1 MSALRIPAAWRRG
14 VAVVALAAIGTL
26 GAASTADALTIP
38 TEPPIPLPS
47 QLPQP
52 EPEPEP
58 EPEPRP
64 SPQPSPTPAPTSEST
79 SESQAQ
85 PESGDNDS
93 AGGTPTGAETPL
105 VHDSTGV
112 APVSTGSAADA
123 TMSPTGPTSVTPGSG
138 AVEAPQVA
146 PSATAGSANTEQT
159 LLISTPDGLAGALG
173 GVFGMGLMT
182 VLFGVAT
189 GFQTITMTNR
199 GALVARTLTGEI
211 DMDRTRKLR
220 NALGIV
226 LLGVSG
232 VIGIIGYLR
241 ISVETLVPVQ
251 VVYLAS
257 AGFGVVVFGIAGGS
271 LLIAETLRSD
281 ESRVRELEAAITT
294 LAQHVAGSVQD
305 PPRVHGA
312 KAAEAAAAAA
322 VTGVAA
328 ATETPVAVA
337 VVESLSPVD
346 DEITPRV
353 VRRVVRRVVPR
364 AQD

>member
-1 MSALRIPAAWRRG
+1 MSALRITAVWRRG

-26 GAASTADALTIP
+26 GAASAADALTIP
-38 TEPPIPLPS
+38 TEPPIPLPT
-47 QLPQP
+47 QLPQ
-52 EPEPEP
+52 PEP

-64 SPQPSPTPAPTSEST
+64 SPQPSPTPAPTSESQT
-79 SESQAQ
+79 Q
-85 PESGDNDS
+85 PDLGGNDS

-105 VHDSTGV
+105 VHDSTVV

-123 TMSPTGPTSVTPGSG
+123 TMSPIGTTPVTPGSG

-146 PSATAGSANTEQT
+146 PSATDGGANTEQT

-173 GVFGMGLMT
+173 GVFGMGLLT

-220 NALGIV
+220 NALGIM

-232 VIGIIGYLR
+232 VIGVIGYLR

-312 KAAEAAAAAA
+312 KASETAATAAD
-322 VTGVAA
+322 TGVAA

-346 DEITPRV
+346 DDSTPRV

>member
-1 MSALRIPAAWRRG
+1 MSTLRIRGAWRRG
-14 VAVVALAAIGTL
+14 VAVVAVAAIATL
-26 GAASTADALTIP
+26 GAASAADALTIP
-38 TEPPIPLPS
+38 TEPPIPLPT

-58 EPEPRP
+58 QP
-64 SPQPSPTPAPTSEST
+64 SPQPSPTDEPTSAPQT
-79 SESQAQ
+79 QPGSE
-85 PESGDNDS
+85 GNDS
-93 AGGTPTGAETPL
+93 TGGTPTGAETPL
-105 VHDSTGV
+105 GNNETVV

-123 TMSPTGPTSVTPGSG
+123 TTLPTGLTPVTPGAG

-146 PSATAGSANTEQT
+146 PSATAGAGPAQT

-199 GALVARTLTGEI
+199 GALVAHTLTGEI

-305 PPRVHGA
+305 PPRVHET
-312 KAAEAAAAAA
+312 KVAEPASAAA
-322 VTGVAA
+322 VTGAA
-328 ATETPVAVA
+328 AVTETPVAFA
-337 VVESLSPVD
+337 AAETPSPVE
-346 DEITPRV
+346 DESTPRV